1 MKLAAMT
8 ISKNS
13 IVSAI
18 RGAFVA
24 DAASMVRITYL
35 IGYHQQWCC

>member
-24 DAASMVRITYL
+24 DAASMVRKISNG
-35 IGYHQQWCC
+35 IERSCS